1 VRVGNKARENDP
13 RIFYFIGASRPTA
26 AIMVSRLLLALYH
39 PSHLFVVHVDLK
51 ADERV
56 LHDLQQLT
64 ASHPNIHIMATRRL
78 VQWGAWTMV
87 LTLLD
92 ALHSALLAEID
103 FDFVINLSDVD
114 VALRTN
120 DEIVDFLR
128 PHRGRQFVQVHQGN
142 GEWLEKARNFTSA
155 HVVVEC
161 GGYGF
166 VAINSSVID
175 LGGGP
180 QCCFGRGGPVLYTN
194 STALHLAD
202 ARDALAADLEA
213 ARRSRGLGGV
223 VNGTDGGAAG
233 GAAGGAGGRR
243 AGTATVGAG

>member
-1 VRVGNKARENDP
+1 MRAQARAWRDAADWLRFEMAAPVGSPSFADFSATPNAAALAAIPNASLFDHDGHALLDDKTKATFHDKCQTAFREAVWREQRGLVWPHLYADPFDGVRVGSKARESDP

-51 ADERV
+51 ADDKV

-128 PHRGRQFVQVHQGN
+128 PSPPTR
-142 GEWLEKARNFTSA
+142 
-155 HVVVEC
+155 
-161 GGYGF
+161 
-166 VAINSSVID
+166 
-175 LGGGP
+175 
-180 QCCFGRGGPVLYTN
+180 
-194 STALHLAD
+194 ST
-202 ARDALAADLEA
+202 
-213 ARRSRGLGGV
+213 
-223 VNGTDGGAAG
+223 
-233 GAAGGAGGRR
+233 
-243 AGTATVGAG
+243 